1 MLYKGDTLYLDWL
14 EDGIAELVF
23 DAPGSVNKL
32 DTATVA
38 SLGEAIGVLEQQSDL
53 KGLLLR
59 SNKAAFIVGAD
70 ITEFLSLFL
79 VPEEQLSQWLHFAN
93 SVFNRLEDL
102 PVPTIAA
109 VNGYALGGGCEC
121 VLATDYRLA
130 TPDLR
135 IGLPETKLGI
145 MPGFGG
151 SVRMPRMLGADSALE
166 IIAAGKDVGADQAL
180 KIGLVDGVVKA
191 EKLVEGAK
199 AVLRQAINGDL
210 DWKAKR
216 QPKLEP
222 LKLSKIE
229 ATMSFTIAKGMVAQT
244 AGKHYPAPITAVKTI
259 EAAARFGREEAL
271 NLENKSFVPLAHT
284 NEARALVGIFLND
297 QYVKGKAKKLTKDV
311 ETPKQAA
318 VLGAGIMGGGI
329 AYQSAWKGV
338 PVVMKDINDKSLTL
352 GMTEA
357 AKLLNKQLERGKIDG
372 LKLAGVI
379 STIHPTLDYAGFDRV
394 DVVVEAVVENPK
406 VKKAVLAETEQK
418 VRPDTVLASNTS
430 TIPISELA
438 NALERPENFCGMHF
452 FNPVHRMP
460 LVEIIRGEKSSDET
474 IAKVVAWASKM
485 GKTPIVVNDCPGFF
499 VNRVLFP
506 YFAGFSQ
513 LLRDGA
519 DFRKIDKVMEKQFG
533 WPMGPAYL
541 LDVVGIDTAH
551 HAQAVMA
558 AGFPQRMQ
566 KDYRDAIDALFDAN
580 RFGQKNGL
588 GFWRYK
594 EDSKGKPKKEEDAA
608 VEDLLAEV
616 SQPKRDFSEEE
627 IIARMMI
634 PMVNEVVRCLEE
646 GIIATPA
653 EADMALVYGLGFPPF
668 HGGAFRWLDTLGSA
682 KYLDMAQQYQHLG
695 PLYEVP
701 EGLRNKA
708 RHNEPYYPPVEPARP
723 VGGVEHMGH
732 VPMSHGVD
740 FHPGL
745 SRNVAKAAGMMGLT
759 AEMLARM
766 HGISREMQDAF
777 AARSHARAWAAT
789 QSAAFKNEIIP
800 TGGHDADGVL
810 KQFNYDEVIRPET
823 TVEALATLRPAF
835 DPVNGTV
842 TAGTSSALSDGA
854 AAMLVMS
861 ESRAHELGL
870 KPRARV
876 RSMAVV
882 GCDPSIMGYGPV
894 PASKLA
900 LKKAGLSASDI
911 GVFEMNEAFAAQILP
926 CIKDLGLMEQ
936 IDEKIN
942 LNGGAIAL
950 GHPLGCSGA
959 RISTTLLNLM
969 ERKDVQFGLA
979 TMCIG
984 LGQGIATVFER
995 V

>member
-1 MLYKGDTLYLDWL
+1 MLYKGDTLYVDWL
-14 EDGIAELVF
+14 EGGIAELVF

-38 SLGEAIGVLEQQSDL
+38 SLGHALDVLEKEADL

-59 SNKAAFIVGAD
+59 SEKAAFIVGAD

-79 VPEEQLSQWLHFAN
+79 VPQEQLSQWLHFAN

-102 PVPTIAA
+102 PVPTISE

-151 SVRMPRMLGADSALE
+151 SVRLPRLLGADSALE

-180 KIGLVDGVVKA
+180 KLGLVDGVVKP
-191 EKLVEGAK
+191 EKLHEGAL
-199 AVLRQAINGDL
+199 AILRQAINGDL

-222 LKLSKIE
+222 LHLSKIE
-229 ATMSFTIAKGMVAQT
+229 ATMSFTIAKGMVMQT

-259 EAAARFGREEAL
+259 ESAARLGRDDAL
-271 NLENKSFVPLAHT
+271 KLENQSFVPLAHT

-297 QYVKGKAKKLTKDV
+297 QFVKGKAKQLTKNV

-338 PVVMKDINDKSLTL
+338 PVVMKDINEKSLTL

-372 LKLAGVI
+372 LKLSGVI
-379 STIHPTLDYAGFDRV
+379 STIHPTLEYSGFDRV

-406 VKKAVLAETEQK
+406 VKKAVLAETEDK

-438 NALERPENFCGMHF
+438 SVLKRPENFCGMHF

-460 LVEIIRGEKSSDET
+460 LVEVIRGEKTSDET
-474 IAKVVAWASKM
+474 LAKVVAWASKM

-558 AGFPQRMQ
+558 AGFPERMQ
-566 KDYRDAIDALFDAN
+566 KDYRDAIDALFESN
-580 RFGQKNGL
+580 RYGQKNGL

-608 VEDLLAEV
+608 VDSLLAEV
-616 SQPKRDFSEEE
+616 SQAKRDFSDEE

-646 GIIATPA
+646 GIIASPA
-653 EADMALVYGLGFPPF
+653 EADMALVYGLG
-668 HGGAFRWLDTLGSA
+668 
-682 KYLDMAQQYQHLG
+682 
-695 PLYEVP
+695 
-701 EGLRNKA
+701 
-708 RHNEPYYPPVEPARP
+708 
-723 VGGVEHMGH
+723 
-732 VPMSHGVD
+732 
-740 FHPGL
+740 L
-745 SRNVAKAAGMMGLT
+745 SLI
-759 AEMLARM
+759 
-766 HGISREMQDAF
+766 HI
-777 AARSHARAWAAT
+777 
-789 QSAAFKNEIIP
+789 
-800 TGGHDADGVL
+800 
-810 KQFNYDEVIRPET
+810 
-823 TVEALATLRPAF
+823 
-835 DPVNGTV
+835 
-842 TAGTSSALSDGA
+842 
-854 AAMLVMS
+854 
-861 ESRAHELGL
+861 
-870 KPRARV
+870 
-876 RSMAVV
+876 
-882 GCDPSIMGYGPV
+882 
-894 PASKLA
+894 
-900 LKKAGLSASDI
+900 
-911 GVFEMNEAFAAQILP
+911 
-926 CIKDLGLMEQ
+926 
-936 IDEKIN
+936 
-942 LNGGAIAL
+942 
-950 GHPLGCSGA
+950 
-959 RISTTLLNLM
+959 
-969 ERKDVQFGLA
+969 
-979 TMCIG
+979 
-984 LGQGIATVFER
+984 
-995 V
+995 

>member
-1 MLYKGDTLYLDWL
+1 MLYKGDTLYVNWL

-38 SLGEAIGVLEQQSDL
+38 SLGHALDVLEKQSEL

-59 SNKAAFIVGAD
+59 SEKAAFIVGAD

-79 VPEEQLSQWLHFAN
+79 VPQEQLSQWLHFAN

-102 PVPTIAA
+102 PVPTLSAI
-109 VNGYALGGGCEC
+109 NGYALGGGCEC
-121 VLATDYRLA
+121 VLATDYRIA

-151 SVRMPRMLGADSALE
+151 SVRLPRLLGADSALE
-166 IIAAGKDVGADQAL
+166 IIAAGKDVSAQQAL
-180 KIGLVDGVVKA
+180 SVGLVDAVVKPEKLVDGV
-191 EKLVEGAK
+191 LSI
-199 AVLRQAINGDL
+199 LRQAINGDL

-216 QPKLEP
+216 APKLEP
-222 LKLSKIE
+222 LHLSKIE
-229 ATMSFTIAKGMVAQT
+229 AAMSFTIAKGMVMQT

-259 EAAARFGREEAL
+259 EAAATLGREEAL
-271 NLENKSFVPLAHT
+271 KLENQSFVPLAHT
-284 NEARALVGIFLND
+284 PQARALVGIFLND
-297 QYVKGKAKKLTKDV
+297 QYVKGLAKQQAKSV

-338 PVVMKDINDKSLTL
+338 PVIMKDINDNSLTL

-357 AKLLNKQLERGKIDG
+357 GKLLNKQLERGKIDG

-379 STIHPTLDYAGFDRV
+379 STIHPTLDYAGFERV

-406 VKKAVLAETEQK
+406 VKKAVLAETEDK
-418 VRPDTVLASNTS
+418 IRPDTVLASNTS
-430 TIPISELA
+430 TIPITELA
-438 NALERPENFCGMHF
+438 SALKRPENFCGMHF

-460 LVEIIRGEKSSDET
+460 LVEVIRGEKTSDET
-474 IAKVVAWASKM
+474 LAKVVAWASKM

-519 DFRKIDKVMEKQFG
+519 DFRQIDKVMEKQFG

-558 AGFPQRMQ
+558 AGFPQRMA
-566 KDYRDAIDALFDAN
+566 KDYRDAIDALFDAG
-580 RFGQKNGL
+580 RYGQKNGL

-594 EDSKGKPKKEEDAA
+594 EDSKGKPRKEQDEA
-608 VEDLLAEV
+608 VEGLLAEV
-616 SQPKRDFSEEE
+616 SQPKREFSDEE

-646 GIIATPA
+646 GIIASPA

-695 PLYEVP
+695 PLYAVP
-701 EGLRNKA
+701 DGLRAKA
-708 RHNEPYYPPVEPARP
+708 RLNEPYYPPVEPARP
-723 VGGVEHMGH
+723 VG
-732 VPMSHGVD
+732 D
-740 FHPGL
+740 L
-745 SRNVAKAAGMMGLT
+745 KT
-759 AEMLARM
+759 A
-766 HGISREMQDAF
+766 
-777 AARSHARAWAAT
+777 
-789 QSAAFKNEIIP
+789 
-800 TGGHDADGVL
+800 
-810 KQFNYDEVIRPET
+810 
-823 TVEALATLRPAF
+823 
-835 DPVNGTV
+835 
-842 TAGTSSALSDGA
+842 
-854 AAMLVMS
+854 
-861 ESRAHELGL
+861 
-870 KPRARV
+870 
-876 RSMAVV
+876 
-882 GCDPSIMGYGPV
+882 
-894 PASKLA
+894 
-900 LKKAGLSASDI
+900 
-911 GVFEMNEAFAAQILP
+911 
-926 CIKDLGLMEQ
+926 
-936 IDEKIN
+936 
-942 LNGGAIAL
+942 
-950 GHPLGCSGA
+950 
-959 RISTTLLNLM
+959 
-969 ERKDVQFGLA
+969 
-979 TMCIG
+979 
-984 LGQGIATVFER
+984 
-995 V
+995 